1 MAVKP
6 EEIDLNHIHR
16 KDVLQM
22 EFHQI
27 KDQTLIE
34 VTWNCMN

>member
-1 MAVKP
+1 MSVKP
-6 EEIDLNHIHR
+6 EEIDLNHIHG

-27 KDQTLIE
+27 KDQMLIK
-34 VTWNCMN
+34 VT